1 MLENRQN
8 MDDDRI
14 GGLEVSLRE
23 AQTNATEADKKYEEV
38 SPTAKFHLYLTFL
51 AVCLPVNA
59 TVFCSV
65 SVSYRHFNYHHFIAS
80 PVILYH
86 IFLSQPAILPC
97 HLYSWSISHCL

>member
-51 AVCLPVNA
+51 AVCLSRKCYRLLFS
-59 TVFCSV
+59 FC
-65 SVSYRHFNYHHFIAS
+65 
-80 PVILYH
+80 
-86 IFLSQPAILPC
+86 FLS
-97 HLYSWSISHCL
+97 SF